1 MKHTVKLSVDNFYF
15 RVLKVEWRPGKS
27 TSNFEVWQ
35 LFKLRNI
42 NLDSNKH
49 CFPNQFSKIGKY
61 LSDESIFM
69 LPEKQY

>member
-1 MKHTVKLSVDNFYF
+1 MDNFYF
-15 RVLKVEWRPGKS
+15 RVLKAEWRPAKS

-49 CFPNQFSKIGKY
+49 CFHNQCEKFSKIGKY
-61 LSDESIFM
+61 LSDETIILM
-69 LPEKQY
+69 RPKKQY